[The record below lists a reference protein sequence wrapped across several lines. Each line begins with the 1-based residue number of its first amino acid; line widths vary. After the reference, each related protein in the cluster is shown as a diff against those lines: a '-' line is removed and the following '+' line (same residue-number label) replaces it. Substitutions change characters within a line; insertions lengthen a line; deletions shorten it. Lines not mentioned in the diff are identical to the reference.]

1 MSVGRIVSA
10 PFVWVANTKFLKKTY
25 DKFQNEPITAAA
37 TATIASIIIKDAI
50 GCAMYVTQSLNNEK
64 IPEERR
70 SFVAALDL
78 TNGSLMILAQVLL
91 YLLVSS
97 DKAQSKIFPKLF
109 KKFYGPEAK
118 EKYYMKMRDITVAS
132 KEKIY
137 ETFAKNEK
145 LSKDVFKAVSS
156 LVAAT
161 MLGKRVIVPFIA
173 TPMATWAKDNII
185 EKGKNK
191 DKAKAQAETDTVTLS
206 TKNTVS
212 DVKEPNDSFKG
223 NLLNKYIKK

>member
-1 MSVGRIVSA
+1 MDIGRIAAA
-10 PFVWVANTKFLKKTY
+10 PFKYIASNKYLQKTY
-25 DKFQNEPITAAA
+25 ERFQKNPIEAAA

-78 TNGSLMILAQVLL
+78 TNGALMILAQILL
-91 YLLVSS
+91 FVLVSS
-97 DKAQSKIFPKLF
+97 EKAQGKIFPKLF

-118 EKYYMKMRDITVAS
+118 ENYYRKMRDITNAS
-132 KEKIY
+132 KEKIF
-137 ETFAKNEK
+137 EEFAKQEK
-145 LSKDVFKAVSS
+145 LSKEVFKAVSS

-191 DKAKAQAETDTVTLS
+191 NNVKTQTEPDTVTLS
-206 TKNTVS
+206 TKNAVS
-212 DVKEPNDSFKG
+212 DVKEPIDSFKG
-223 NLLNKYIKK
+223 NLLDKYIKK